1 MTNNN
6 KKYSA
11 NYINLY
17 NDFLANA
24 KATISQEKQDLQKL
38 TFKTITSVIGLI
50 QAIVESDNREGN
62 AESVFIKDSQ
72 EISESKLRARIF
84 STLFNVEEK
93 AELKSG
99 EGRAVYKK
107 VRAGLIVWNLNKDN
121 LHKLWIKVT
130 SRKAD
135 SCVDDILKAVAPI
148 VESYGSLTKILELGK
163 NPQKPKATDKGAL
176 TCKVDTDSDSES
188 TTSNESSTQEE
199 SQKSPF
205 TRIAESLANVRKTL
219 DKMESIDVLE
229 SDIITKTLK
238 ELQAQL
244 ATIRKV
250 KRAKKV
256 A

>member
-24 KATISQEKQDLQKL
+24 KATISQEKEDLQKL
-38 TFKTITSVIGLI
+38 TFKTISSVVGLI
-50 QAIVESDNREGN
+50 QAIIESDNRAGN

-72 EISESKLRARIF
+72 EISESKLRTRIF

-107 VRAGLIVWNLNKDN
+107 VRAGLIVWSLNQDA
-121 LHKLWIKVT
+121 LHSLWIKKT
-130 SRKAD
+130 TNKKD
-135 SCVDDILKAVAPI
+135 SSVNDILQAIAPV

-163 NPQKPKATDKGAL
+163 NPQKQKATDKGAI
-176 TCKVDTDSDSES
+176 TCKVDSDSES
-188 TTSNESSTQEE
+188 TTDNESDST
-199 SQKSPF
+199 SQKSPY

-219 DKMESIDVLE
+219 DKMESIDALE
-229 SDIITKTLK
+229 SDIISKTLK

-250 KRAKKV
+250 KKSRKV

>member
-1 MTNNN
+1 MTNTN
-6 KKYSA
+6 KKHSA

-17 NDFLANA
+17 NEFLANA
-24 KATISQEKQDLQKL
+24 KNTIFLEKEDLKKL
-38 TFKTITSVIGLI
+38 TFKTINSVVGLI
-50 QAIVESDNREGN
+50 QAIVESDNRTGN

-72 EISESKLRARIF
+72 EISESKLRTRIF
-84 STLFNVEEK
+84 STLFNVAEK

-107 VRAGLIVWNLNKDN
+107 VRAGLIVWSLNKEA
-121 LHKLWIKVT
+121 LHSLWVKTTNKIK
-130 SRKAD
+130 D
-135 SCVDDILKAVAPI
+135 SSVADILEATYPI

-176 TCKVDTDSDSES
+176 TCKVDSDSES
-188 TTSNESSTQEE
+188 STSNESSTQEE
-199 SQKSPF
+199 SQKSPY

-229 SDIITKTLK
+229 SDIISKTLK

-250 KRAKKV
+250 KKVKKV

>member
-1 MTNNN
+1 MSTKD

-50 QAIVESDNREGN
+50 QAIIESDSHSGN

-72 EISESKLRARIF
+72 EISESKLRTRIF
-84 STLFNVEEK
+84 SILFNVEEK
-93 AELKSG
+93 SELKSG

-107 VRAGLIVWNLNKDN
+107 VRAGLIVWNLNQDS

-130 SRKAD
+130 THKAD
-135 SCVDDILKAVAPI
+135 SCVNDILQAVAPM

-163 NPQKPKATDKGAL
+163 NPQKPKATDKGAI
-176 TCKVDTDSDSES
+176 TCKVDSDSES

-205 TRIAESLANVRKTL
+205 TRIAESLANIRKTL

-229 SDIITKTLK
+229 SDIISKTLK

-250 KRAKKV
+250 KKAKKV

>member
-1 MTNNN
+1 MSTN

-24 KATISQEKQDLQKL
+24 KATISQEKEDLQKL
-38 TFKTITSVIGLI
+38 TFKTISSVVGLI
-50 QAIVESDNREGN
+50 QAIIESDNREGN

-107 VRAGLIVWNLNKDN
+107 VRAGLIIWSLNKDA
-121 LHKLWIKVT
+121 LHSLWVKKT
-130 SRKAD
+130 TNKKD
-135 SCVDDILKAVAPI
+135 SSVDDILQAIAPV

-163 NPQKPKATDKGAL
+163 NPQKPKASDKGAI
-176 TCKVDTDSDSES
+176 TCKVDSDSES
-188 TTSNESSTQEE
+188 TTTADNESDSTAE
-199 SQKSPF
+199 SQKSPY
-205 TRIAESLANVRKTL
+205 TRIAESLTNVKKTL
-219 DKMESIDVLE
+219 DKMESIDALE
-229 SDIITKTLK
+229 SDIIAKTLK

-250 KRAKKV
+250 KKARKV

>member
-1 MTNNN
+1 MTNKN
-6 KKYSA
+6 KAYTA

-38 TFKTITSVIGLI
+38 TFKTITSVVGLI
-50 QAIVESDNREGN
+50 QAIIESDNHSGN

-72 EISESKLRARIF
+72 EISESKLRTRIF
-84 STLFNVEEK
+84 STLFNVDEK
-93 AELKSG
+93 TELKSG

-107 VRAGLIVWNLNKDN
+107 VRAGLIVWSLNKDS
-121 LHKLWIKVT
+121 LHSLWVKKT
-130 SRKAD
+130 TNKKD
-135 SCVDDILKAVAPI
+135 SSVNDILQAVAPI

-176 TCKVDTDSDSES
+176 YCKVDSDSES
-188 TTSNESSTQEE
+188 TTSNESDSTAE

-229 SDIITKTLK
+229 SDIISKTLK

-250 KRAKKV
+250 KKTKKV